1 MIRQL
6 LLTAVVILVV
16 FLVVRL
22 RRAPGRAAAQPGATG
37 GRRPSPQAL
46 AGWALLGI
54 MVLGAS
60 VAFYLQWSDAHE
72 VVTVEVVDGR
82 SGERT
87 RYQVYRKEVGDRRFR
102 TVDGREVSLGQAD
115 RMVLTDR

>member
-6 LLTAVVILVV
+6 LLTALVIVIVVLI
-16 FLVVRL
+16 VRW
-22 RRAPGRAAAQPGATG
+22 RRAPARQAPSAP
-37 GRRPSPQAL
+37 RRGPSPQAI

-54 MVLGAS
+54 MVIGAT
-60 VAFYLQWSDAHE
+60 VTFYLQWSEAHE
-72 VVTVEVVDGR
+72 VVTIEVVDGR

-87 RYQVYRKEVGDRRFR
+87 TYQVYRKEVGDRSFR
-102 TVDGREVSLGQAD
+102 TVDGREVSLGQSD

>member
-1 MIRQL
+1 MVRQL
-6 LLTAVVILVV
+6 LLTAAVIVVV
-16 FLVVRL
+16 FLVLRL
-22 RRAPGRAAAQPGATG
+22 RRAPGRAAAPPAG
-37 GRRPSPQAL
+37 GRGWRPSPQAL

-60 VAFYLQWSDAHE
+60 VAFYLQWSDAHQ

-87 RYQVYRKEVGDRRFR
+87 TYQVYRKEVGDRRFR

-115 RMVLTDR
+115 RMVLTER

>member
-6 LLTAVVILVV
+6 LLTALVIVVV
-16 FLVVRL
+16 FLVL
-22 RRAPGRAAAQPGATG
+22 RWRRGPSRDAQPAA
-37 GRRPSPQAL
+37 RRGPSPQAL

-60 VAFYLQWSDAHE
+60 VTFYLQWSEAHE
-72 VVTVEVVDGR
+72 VVTIEVVDGR

-102 TVDGREVSLGQAD
+102 TVDGREVSLGQSD

>member
-1 MIRQL
+1 VVRQL

-22 RRAPGRAAAQPGATG
+22 RRGPRQAAGQPAPAT

-46 AGWALLGI
+46 AGWALLAV

-60 VAFYLQWSDAHE
+60 GAFYLQWSEAHE

-87 RYQVYRKEVGDRRFR
+87 RYQVYRKEVGDRSFR
-102 TVDGREVSLGQAD
+102 TVDGRRVSLGQAD
-115 RMVLTDR
+115 RMELTER